1 MKTFQ
6 IAQIILMV
14 SLFKYTISLPTFL
27 TASCVTQHCSS
38 ELSECMV
45 DSKCRQAALW
55 NAGCLTQSDPDSKF
69 KKFLKTN
76 SKK

>member
-6 IAQIILMV
+6 LTQIILMV
-14 SLFKYTISLPTFL
+14 TLFKCTFSLPTFL

-45 DSKCRQAALW
+45 DSKCRQAALC
-55 NAGCLTQSDPDSKF
+55 NAGCLTQSDPDSKY
-69 KKFLKTN
+69 
-76 SKK
+76 